1 MLTLLFLGWAH
12 CAVKMSCAFH
22 QCCAFFSSRQ
32 QDRHHYHTA
41 PFSTEHCCCCRL
53 HHQTGVC
60 CQTLIWRAHLWSSSS
75 RLRHSGRW
83 VVTLQPET
91 VLCLGRLLVVYKQY
105 KQGSTAEESIGCNY
119 HAVKVH
125 DVDSIFVL
133 SPLELHQGALTNNV
147 PAVGALLQPLPCSCS
162 FKSPHVHPLHAVDL
176 PTPHPRCH
184 ALAGYEA
191 TAA

>member
-1 MLTLLFLGWAH
+1 VQSRCRVH
-12 CAVKMSCAFH
+12 SISAVHSCT
-22 QCCAFFSSRQ
+22 SRQ

-91 VLCLGRLLVVYKQY
+91 LLCLGRLLVVYKQY
-105 KQGSTAEESIGCNY
+105 KQGSNAEESIGCNY
-119 HAVKVH
+119 HAVKLH
-125 DVDSIFVL
+125 DVDFNFCAIATGIASRCFDQQCASRGCIA
-133 SPLELHQGALTNNV
+133 PTTTM
-147 PAVGALLQPLPCSCS
+147 LLLIQITPCPS
-162 FKSPHVHPLHAVDL
+162 
-176 PTPHPRCH
+176 
-184 ALAGYEA
+184 
-191 TAA
+191 TACC